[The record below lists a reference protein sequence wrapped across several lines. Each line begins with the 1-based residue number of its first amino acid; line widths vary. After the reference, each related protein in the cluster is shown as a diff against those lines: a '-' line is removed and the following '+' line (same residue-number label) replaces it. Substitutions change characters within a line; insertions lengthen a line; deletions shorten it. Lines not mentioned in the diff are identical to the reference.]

1 MKILFPATLVAAALA
16 LTACG
21 GGGGGNDAPASNSG
35 TVNVAIT
42 DNPSCGFNHVWV
54 TVQQIRVNG
63 SATAGDNDAGWQT
76 LTLAT
81 PQRIDL
87 LSLTNGVLQQL
98 GQFPLSAGQYQQIRL
113 VLVANANTV
122 VPTTASGADGT
133 EVALSTP
140 SATQSGYK
148 VIGNFTV
155 QPNTLTDLVLD
166 FDACR
171 SIVQK
176 GNGSYSL
183 KPVVTATPVVV
194 SGRIKGYVSPNEV
207 GATVYAEQNG
217 HVIKGTVV
225 NTDGSFTLAPL
236 VQSSVNGNYDVVVVD
251 KGYAD
256 AIIRAVPVTAN
267 ADTTVSTAAA
277 PISTPAS
284 GIQIASGSATSASD
298 GILVR
303 VLQTVNGGTYE
314 IASMVTNG
322 SFSFTLPAGMPTYVG
337 TYSSSLPIALTSD
350 GNAAGQYQ
358 IEADETVTGAVQT
371 TPINITSSSITNLN
385 FKF

>member
-1 MKILFPATLVAAALA
+1 MKILFPVTLVTAALA

-113 VLVANANTV
+113 VLVANGNTV
-122 VPTTASGADGT
+122 VPTTATGADGT

-176 GNGSYSL
+176 GNGAYSL

-194 SGRIKGYVSPNEV
+194 SGRIKGYVSPTEV
-207 GATVYAEQNG
+207 GAMVYAEQNG

-236 VQSSVNGNYDVVVVD
+236 VQSSANGNYDVVVVD

-284 GIQIASGSATSASD
+284 GVQIASGSATSASD

-303 VLQTVNGGTYE
+303 ALQTVNGGTYE

-322 SFSFTLPAGMPTYVG
+322 SFSFTLPAGTPTYVG
-337 TYSSSLPIALTSD
+337 TYSSTLPIALTSN
-350 GNAAGQYQ
+350 GIAAGQYQ